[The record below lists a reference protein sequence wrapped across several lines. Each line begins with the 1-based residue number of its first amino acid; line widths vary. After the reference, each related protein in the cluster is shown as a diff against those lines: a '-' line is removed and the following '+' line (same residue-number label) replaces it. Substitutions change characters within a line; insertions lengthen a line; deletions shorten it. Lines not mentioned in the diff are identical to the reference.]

1 MRPRQKRATAS
12 ARASGTSPTSP
23 WSSTGSNSTTG
34 SSPSTSWLRLR
45 STQSTSRSPKTV
57 VPVSTCVIAL
67 TLGDGAAVDL
77 VEAQHAQLGRRA
89 PQELRDDDELVRILG
104 SDRRLCEARLRQ
116 ARVELEPPAGR
127 NGARRRDPAAR
138 HEEDAAESRLR
149 GRRHEAELRSAQA
162 LEPLELR
169 RDGFDGGDAV

>member
-1 MRPRQKRATAS
+1 MPCEPSASKKASCGLTATQDGAAASMSPRQKRATAS

-89 PQELRDDDELVRILG
+89 PQELRDDE
-104 SDRRLCEARLRQ
+104 
-116 ARVELEPPAGR
+116 
-127 NGARRRDPAAR
+127 
-138 HEEDAAESRLR
+138 
-149 GRRHEAELRSAQA
+149 
-162 LEPLELR
+162 
-169 RDGFDGGDAV
+169 